1 MKIGGDIM
9 QNKGPERLTLLAF
22 IVSTI
27 LGGNN
32 AIAVRFS
39 NAELPP
45 FFGAAVRFASA
56 SLILFLIVLALR
68 LPLPKGRSLLG
79 VLIFG
84 ALQFGI
90 SYALIYWSLLQLP
103 AGLFQ
108 VILALVPLL
117 TFLLAML
124 HRQES
129 FQWRILI
136 GGLVAVGGIAIIFW
150 DSINTDIPLPALLAA
165 ILSAACIAES
175 VVLLKGFPK
184 SHPVTTNAL
193 AMAMGA
199 AILFA
204 TSRLFREVPKLPTQ
218 TNTWMAILYLIFFG
232 SIITFILALY
242 VLSHWTAS
250 AASYQLVLMPLVT
263 VLFASWLA
271 NETVTL
277 AFVLGGLL
285 VLVGV
290 CIGVFLPPDF
300 FSKVTSRGRGVQE
313 LNTPK

>member
-1 MKIGGDIM
+1 MM

-39 NAELPP
+39 NMELPP
-45 FFGAAVRFASA
+45 FFGAAVRFAAA
-56 SLILFLIVLALR
+56 SLILFVIVLALR
-68 LPLPKGRSLLG
+68 LPLPKGRSLTG

-90 SYALIYWSLLQLP
+90 SYALIYWSLLQVP

-108 VILALVPLL
+108 VVVALVPLL

-136 GGLVAVGGIAIIFW
+136 GGLIAVGGIAIIFR
-150 DSINTDIPLPALLAA
+150 DSINTNVPLPALLAA
-165 ILSAACIAES
+165 VLAAACIAES

-193 AMAMGA
+193 AMGMGA
-199 AILFA
+199 AILFGM
-204 TSRLFREVPKLPTQ
+204 SWLFRETPQWPTLAA
-218 TNTWMAILYLIFFG
+218 TWVSVLYLILFG
-232 SIITFILALY
+232 SIVTFVLALY

-250 AASYQLVLMPLVT
+250 TSSYQLVLMPLVT

-271 NETVTL
+271 NEEITL
-277 AFVLGGLL
+277 AIIFGGLL
-285 VLVGV
+285 VLIGV
-290 CIGVFLPPDF
+290 CIGVLMPPDF
-300 FSKVTSRGRGVQE
+300 FQKVVSRGSRTQE
-313 LNTPK
+313 LNSPK